1 MKFNSSCTIDDE
13 FYPTEDVYVL
23 LDEERRDIRL
33 QKYHVRYGPGD
44 DFQTLMDEAFSLTE
58 FEQRKDLQDMVVS
71 WFGERV
77 LQEILNKIRELS

>member
-1 MKFNSSCTIDDE
+1 MKFNSSCTINDE
-13 FYPTEDVYVL
+13 FYQTEDVYLL

-44 DFQTLMDEAFSLTE
+44 DYQTLMDEAFSLTE